1 MTDRLEGIQHIAII
15 RGVTPDRAVQ
25 VTEAFF
31 EAGFRAIEVPLNS
44 PEPLVSIGKM
54 VDAFGDQMLV
64 GAGTVLSPE
73 AVDQVANTGAQLL
86 VSPNTNSAVI
96 GRAKERGM
104 VSLPGVLTPSEC
116 FNALDAGADA
126 LKVFPASSIGFSGV
140 NMLTHV
146 MPPGTKLF
154 AVGGVSA
161 GNVQQWMDAGCAG
174 VAAARNCF
182 TPEMSIDEIRDAAS
196 AFVRA

>member
-1 MTDRLEGIQHIAII
+1 MTDRLEGIKHIAII

-25 VTEAFF
+25 VTEAFYQ
-31 EAGFRAIEVPLNS
+31 AGFRAIEVPLNS
-44 PEPLVSIGKM
+44 PEPLASIKNM
-54 VDAFGDQMLV
+54 VDAFGDRMLI
-64 GAGTVLSPE
+64 GAGTVLTPE
-73 AVDQVANTGAQLL
+73 EVDQVADTGAKLL
-86 VSPNTNSAVI
+86 VSPNTNRAVI

-116 FNALDAGADA
+116 FVALDAGADG

-161 GNVQQWMDAGCAG
+161 ENVSEWMDAGCAG

-182 TPEMSIDEIRDAAS
+182 TPEMSIDQISEAAKVF
-196 AFVRA
+196 AQA

>member
-1 MTDRLEGIQHIAII
+1 MTNRLAGIQHIAII

-25 VTEAFF
+25 VTEAFY

-44 PEPLVSIGKM
+44 PEPLDSIKRM
-54 VDAFGDQMLV
+54 VDAYGEKMLV
-64 GAGTVLSPE
+64 GAGTVLTPE
-73 AVDQVANTGAQLL
+73 EVDQVADTGAQLL
-86 VSPNTNSAVI
+86 VSPNTNASVI
-96 GRAKERGM
+96 GRAKEREM
-104 VSLPGVLTPSEC
+104 VSVPGVLTPSEC
-116 FNALDAGADA
+116 FAALEAGADA

-146 MPPGTKLF
+146 MPKGTKLF

-161 GNVQQWMDAGCAG
+161 DNVQQWMDAGCAG

-182 TPEMSIDEIRDAAS
+182 TPEMSIDQISEAAR
-196 AFVRA
+196 AFIQA